1 MIEPTLCFNPV
12 IQRRMHFVKYASDG
26 LPIYTDLLQAIAD
39 VCKARVKTHHQNT
52 IGIIGRTSSGKSTLA
67 VNLSYLID
75 DFFHVK
81 GNYLIT
87 KEDLAKKLKKPL
99 DSVSPVNLF
108 DEGSIILN
116 SANHAT
122 KDSTNL
128 TTLFDIMR
136 SWEMTSLFC
145 VPKLRTLNNRIRND
159 HIDLIL
165 VCGKAPFRG
174 YDPRAFFLA
183 HIRTESSVFSEAVY
197 WMPFAW
203 GFSPVSMPTHL
214 EAEYLPLKKATQDR
228 YRQQLV
234 EQYLSDDND
243 DLMAMV

>member
-1 MIEPTLCFNPV
+1 MIEPVLCYNTV
-12 IQRRMHFVKYASDG
+12 LQRQMHYVKDAADG
-26 LPIYTDLLQAIAD
+26 LPIYTDLLAAIAD

-67 VNLSYLID
+67 VNLAYLID

-81 GNYLIT
+81 GNYLIS
-87 KEDLAKKLKKPL
+87 KEDLADKLRRPL

-116 SANHAT
+116 SARHAT
-122 KDSTNL
+122 KDATDL

-136 SWEMTSLFC
+136 SWEMSSIFC

-159 HIDLIL
+159 HIDMIL
-165 VCGKAPFRG
+165 VCGKAPFKG
-174 YDPRAFFLA
+174 YDPRAFFQA
-183 HIRTESSVFSEAVY
+183 YIRSESSVFAESVF
-197 WMPFAW
+197 WMAFAW
-203 GFSPVSMPTHL
+203 GFSPVSMPKHL

-228 YRQQLV
+228 YRRQLV
-234 EQYLSDDND
+234 EQYLNGGDED
-243 DLMAMV
+243 DLID